1 MNLAS
6 SDIDYLRRRAAE
18 KGYNADDLLK
28 VIDHESSGRADVWG
42 GKGDKYFGLLQF
54 GPSERKQFGVD
65 TQHPNAQNQIDAG
78 LRFLEARGFKPEMG
92 IMDMYSTV
100 LAGSPGHY
108 NRSDGAGTVA
118 QHVARMQGSAAP
130 AASSNTPIDITPNAS
145 ADKKADPIGDL
156 IAAGYDPQK
165 MRQRAAMQEVG
176 DYGTGLMQQAF
187 QPAQILSQPVP
198 MMPMNAPVP
207 QVNRFTRNRPRGLLG

>member
-1 MNLAS
+1 MKLAS
-6 SDIDYLRRRAAE
+6 SDIDYLRKRAAE

-28 VIDHESSGRADVWG
+28 VIDHESSGRTDVWG

-78 LRFLEARGFKPEMG
+78 FRFLEARGFKPEMG

-118 QHVARMQGSAAP
+118 QHVGRMQGAPQSALPMDVTP
-130 AASSNTPIDITPNAS
+130 ALSS
-145 ADKKADPIGDL
+145 DKKADPIGDL

-165 MRQRAAMQEVG
+165 MRQRAAMDELG
-176 DYGTGLMQQAF
+176 DYGMGLMQQAF

>member
-1 MNLAS
+1 MKLAS
-6 SDIDYLRRRAAE
+6 SDIDYLRKRAAE

-28 VIDHESSGRADVWG
+28 VIDHESSGRTDVWG

-78 LRFLEARGFKPEMG
+78 LKFLEARGFKPEMG

-118 QHVARMQGSAAP
+118 QHVAKMQGSATP
-130 AASSNTPIDITPNAS
+130 AVFSNN
-145 ADKKADPIGDL
+145 KADPIADL
-156 IAAGYDPQK
+156 ITAGYDPQK
-165 MRQRAAMQEVG
+165 MRQRAAMDELG